1 MEYVRFKGGLDLFY
15 DDSGTGVRFAELFNE
30 LAEKIPPTKISQ
42 IQDLIKS
49 KIWNMDGIYY
59 FIQNLSIDIER
70 IITVYDFR
78 F

>member
-15 DDSGTGVRFAELFNE
+15 DDSGTGVRFAVLFDE

-42 IQDLIKS
+42 IQDLIES

-70 IITVYDFR
+70 IIKVYDFR

>member
-15 DDSGTGVRFAELFNE
+15 DDSGTGVRFAELFKE
-30 LAEKIPPTKISQ
+30 LAEQIPPTKRSQ
-42 IQDLIKS
+42 IQDLIES

-59 FIQNLSIDIER
+59 FIQNLSIYIDR
-70 IITVYDFR
+70 IIKVYDFR

>member
-15 DDSGTGVRFAELFNE
+15 DDVGAGVRFAELFNE

-42 IQDLIKS
+42 IQDLIES

-70 IITVYDFR
+70 IIKVYDFR